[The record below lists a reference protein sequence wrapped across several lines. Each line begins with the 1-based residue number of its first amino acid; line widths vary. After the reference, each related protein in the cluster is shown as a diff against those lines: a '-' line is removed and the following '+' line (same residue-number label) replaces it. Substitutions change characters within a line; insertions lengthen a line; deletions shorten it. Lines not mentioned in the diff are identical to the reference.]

1 MFGGGGVAAVDAAHE
16 LVEGISQA
24 GLMPLAVVPVGD
36 GGGLAAVRGEE
47 IVVVGA
53 VVDCDAGGGDGLSAH
68 GQQLEVV
75 AAGQRDG
82 HVPGDATS
90 AAHIWFAVRA
100 FFGIIGWRRPSWG
113 WWW

>member
-1 MFGGGGVAAVDAAHE
+1 MAAVDAAHE

-53 VVDCDAGGGDGLSAH
+53 VVGL
-68 GQQLEVV
+68 
-75 AAGQRDG
+75 
-82 HVPGDATS
+82 
-90 AAHIWFAVRA
+90 
-100 FFGIIGWRRPSWG
+100 
-113 WWW
+113 